1 MLQCSVVQQTN
12 LFDSYMNIIT
22 CMFFMIDEESIT
34 NYKMTE
40 MKIDIRQW
48 FRLLASVIRQNPSIL
63 MEIPSSTY
71 IVCRI
76 LTNTR
81 MLVCLPGP
89 SRKVITDNYN
99 QDIYI
104 ETINKGSKR
113 YQYFICD
120 FKVDRNVMLIICNL
134 DIDNVGGQHK
144 QSYLQGHHSRDTNNN
159 KHPQP
164 KFASCY
170 SNCFSTRNH

>member
-1 MLQCSVVQQTN
+1 
-12 LFDSYMNIIT
+12 
-22 CMFFMIDEESIT
+22 MIDEESIT

-113 YQYFICD
+113 Y
-120 FKVDRNVMLIICNL
+120 
-134 DIDNVGGQHK
+134 
-144 QSYLQGHHSRDTNNN
+144 
-159 KHPQP
+159 
-164 KFASCY
+164 
-170 SNCFSTRNH
+170 